1 MIWFCSSGH
10 LERSPIR
17 LPPTKTRMALIFN
30 SDWALKYRRVFE
42 VCHPAEREIAAT
54 LSGSREQA
62 MGNEHS
68 HAQALG
74 TPHCEQ
80 SLYQCSNIGTD
91 NVPAYG
97 FKAPKG
103 APTAEAAAQRG
114 SCMQYCIPTQNSL
127 AIKGTLHAKIGYCCA
142 QGERAPRWPPARSP
156 AHLTATSPCVR
167 SESPH
172 RLQRLPGQHPRD
184 GARHE

>member
-1 MIWFCSSGH
+1 
-10 LERSPIR
+10 
-17 LPPTKTRMALIFN
+17 
-30 SDWALKYRRVFE
+30 
-42 VCHPAEREIAAT
+42 
-54 LSGSREQA
+54 

-167 SESPH
+167 SESPR